1 MNIKSAANSS
11 LPSIA
16 STVFT
21 IAMKKLLSPAIGC
34 WIIFSLLCAFI
45 VSQAQFTTD
54 MSAFLPR
61 NPSPRQQIL
70 IEQISE
76 GFASR
81 VLVVAV
87 EGVTPPVLAQISTA
101 MGQKLRES
109 KVFLS
114 VNNGQT
120 SADNRDQAVLFEN
133 RYQLSPA
140 MDANRMSVEGLRAAV
155 IETLAEVSSST
166 GLFSKALLGND
177 PTGESLEVIK
187 NVIPTSQ
194 PTQAE
199 GVWMNASQTR
209 ALMLLQTQAEGSDLD
224 AQEAAHAAISTS
236 FNQARSL
243 VGQTASQATMK
254 FSGPGVFA
262 VNARDTIKSEA
273 ARLSM
278 LGTIMVLGLLWL
290 IYRSVTTLLLG
301 MIPVVTGAIAGIAAV
316 QIGFSSI
323 HGMTLGFGITLIGEA
338 VDYAIYLFV
347 QYTPRSA
354 EKGDTDSNS
363 TPAPTFWPTIR
374 LGVLTSI
381 FGFSTLLFSGFTG
394 LAQLGLFSIA
404 GIVVAA
410 TVTRYVLPVLLPI
423 HFSVRQPAKLGALLA
438 RLTQRLSSFKI
449 ATNTVIAAALLVL
462 GLNWNTVWSVELGG
476 LSPVSEAAQKLDAEL
491 RGDMGA
497 PDTSMLI
504 VLKAPSSE
512 LALQQSELVSMRLK
526 ALVDAGVLAGFQA
539 PTNYLPSQR
548 TQMARIANVPDEAE
562 LRVRMSQAL
571 QTLPLKPDKV
581 EAFFAD
587 AAKAKTSKPLTRDGL
602 EQTSLS
608 LGVDSLLTQSTK
620 TPHQWTALIALQPPV
635 VQGSPQ
641 KISAKTIND
650 ALSGAAL
657 GADHTLHVIELKTE
671 AANLYTA
678 YLNEA
683 IFLTAAGFA
692 CILVLLFASLR
703 SAARVVRV
711 VMPLLAS
718 VAIVAAGL
726 VLVKGSLSLLH
737 LVGLLLVIA
746 IGSNYA
752 LFFDQRSRMGLPQAS
767 TFSDHNMLCSLFFA
781 NLTTVLG
788 FGLLAFSSVPVMN
801 AIGLTVGTGTFLALV
816 LSAVFAA
823 PPEPGR
829 QHAGLTHE

>member
-1 MNIKSAANSS
+1 
-11 LPSIA
+11 
-16 STVFT
+16 
-21 IAMKKLLSPAIGC
+21 MKKLLNPAIGC

-87 EGVTPPVLAQISTA
+87 EGVSPPALAQISTA
-101 MGQKLRES
+101 MGQTLRDN
-109 KVFLS
+109 KAFLS
-114 VNNGQT
+114 INNGQI
-120 SADNRDQAVLFEN
+120 SADNLDQAILFEH

-140 MDANRMSVEGLRAAV
+140 MDAHRMSVEGLRAALV
-155 IETLAEVSSST
+155 ETLAEVSSST
-166 GLFSKALLGND
+166 GLFSKALLAND

-187 NVIPTSQ
+187 NIIPTSQ
-194 PTQAE
+194 PTQTE
-199 GVWMNASQTR
+199 GVWMNPTQTR
-209 ALMLLQTQAEGSDLD
+209 ALMLLQTRAEGSDLD
-224 AQEAAHAAISTS
+224 AQEAAHLAITDS
-236 FNQARSL
+236 FNQAKSML
-243 VGQTASQATMK
+243 GPKASEATMK
-254 FSGPGVFA
+254 FSGPGLFA
-262 VNARDTIKSEA
+262 VKARETIKSEA
-273 ARLSM
+273 ARLSL
-278 LGTIMVLGLLWL
+278 LGTVLVLGLLWL

-301 MIPVVTGAIAGIAAV
+301 VIPVVTGAIAGIAAV

-347 QYTPRSA
+347 QYAPQPS
-354 EKGDTDSNS
+354 EGGDADSKS

-410 TVTRYVLPVLLPI
+410 TVTRYVLPALLPV
-423 HFSVRQPAKLGALLA
+423 HFSVRQPEKLGALLA
-438 RLTQRLSSFKI
+438 TLAQRLSRFKPISII
-449 ATNTVIAAALLVL
+449 AVAAALMTL
-462 GLNWNTVWSVELGG
+462 GLNWGTLWSVELGG
-476 LSPVSEAAQKLDAEL
+476 LSPVSESAQKLDAEL
-491 RGDMGA
+491 RAEMGA

-512 LALQQSELVSMRLK
+512 LALQLSETISVRLK
-526 ALVDAGVLAGFQA
+526 SLVEAGVLGGFQA
-539 PTNYLPSQR
+539 PTNYLPSQKTQNAR
-548 TQMARIANVPDEAE
+548 TANLPDDSE
-562 LRVRMSQAL
+562 LRARMSQAL
-571 QTLPLKPDKV
+571 QTLPLKPDKL

-587 AAKAKTSKPLTRDGL
+587 VKTAKSAKPLTRDDL
-602 EQTSLS
+602 DHTSLR
-608 LGVDSLLTQSTK
+608 LGVDSLLSQNSK
-620 TPHQWTALIALQPPV
+620 TSGQWTALIALQPLINK
-635 VQGSPQ
+635 GAPQ
-641 KISAKTIND
+641 K
-650 ALSGAAL
+650 LSVETVNAAL
-657 GADHTLHVIELKTE
+657 QSVPLSADHALHVIELKTE
-671 AANLYTA
+671 ATNLYKA
-678 YLNEA
+678 YLQEA
-683 IFLTAAGFA
+683 ILLTTAGFA
-692 CILVLLFASLR
+692 CILILLLTSLR
-703 SAARVVRV
+703 SVARVVRV

-718 VAIVAAGL
+718 VSIVAAGL
-726 VLVKGSLSLLH
+726 ILFKGSLSLLH

-752 LFFDQRSRMGLPQAS
+752 LFFDQRSKANPSQIAM
-767 TFSDHNMLCSLFFA
+767 FNDHNMLCSLFFA

-801 AIGLTVGTGTFLALV
+801 AIGMTVGTGTFLALV
-816 LSAVFAA
+816 LSAVFTA
-823 PPEPGR
+823 
-829 QHAGLTHE
+829 HIDKTS

>member
-1 MNIKSAANSS
+1 
-11 LPSIA
+11 
-16 STVFT
+16 
-21 IAMKKLLSPAIGC
+21 MKKLLNPAIGC
-34 WIIFSLLCAFI
+34 WIIFSLFCAFI

-87 EGVTPPVLAQISTA
+87 EGVPPPVLAQISTA
-101 MGQKLRES
+101 MGQTLRES
-109 KVFLS
+109 KAFLS
-114 VNNGQT
+114 VNNGEV
-120 SADNRDQAVLFEN
+120 SADNRDQSVLFEN

-155 IETLAEVSSST
+155 LETLAEVSSST

-177 PTGESLEVIK
+177 PTGESLEVLK
-187 NVIPTSQ
+187 HVIPASQ
-194 PTQAE
+194 PSQAE
-199 GVWMNASQTR
+199 GVWMNPAQTR
-209 ALMLLQTQAEGSDLD
+209 ALMLLQTRAEGSDLD
-224 AQEAAHAAISTS
+224 AQEAAHSAISRS
-236 FNQARSL
+236 FNQAKSA
-243 VGQTASQATMK
+243 VGQSANQATMK

-278 LGTIMVLGLLWL
+278 LGTILVLGLLWL

-301 MIPVVTGAIAGIAAV
+301 MIPVVTGTIAGIAAV

-347 QYTPRSA
+347 QYTPQSP
-354 EKGDTDSNS
+354 ESSSTEPKS

-423 HFSVRQPAKLGALLA
+423 HFSVRQPKKMGLLLA
-438 RLTQRLSSFKI
+438 RLTQKLSRLKLT
-449 ATNTVIAAALLVL
+449 ATMVMAAALLTL
-462 GLNWNTVWSVELGG
+462 GLNWGTLWSVELGG

-491 RGDMGA
+491 RAEMGA

-512 LALQQSELVSMRLK
+512 LALQQSEAVSVRLK
-526 ALVDAGVLAGFQA
+526 SLVEAGMLGGFQA

-548 TQMARIANVPDEAE
+548 TQMARTANLPDEPE
-562 LRVRMSQAL
+562 LRTRMSQAL
-571 QTLPLKPDKV
+571 QTLPMKPDKL

-587 AAKAKTSKPLTRDGL
+587 AAKAKKAKPLTREGL
-602 EQTSLS
+602 DRTSLS
-608 LGVDSLLTQSTK
+608 LGVDSLLTQSSK
-620 TPHQWTALIALQPPV
+620 APGQWTALIALQPLV
-635 VQGSPQ
+635 IKGDAQ
-641 KISAKTIND
+641 KLNIKTISD
-650 ALSGAAL
+650 ALQGITL
-657 GADHTLHVIELKTE
+657 TADQTLHVIELKTE
-671 AANLYTA
+671 ATDLYKA
-678 YLNEA
+678 YLHEA
-683 IFLTAAGFA
+683 ILLTATGFA
-692 CILVLLFASLR
+692 CILILLFTSLR
-703 SAARVVRV
+703 SVARVARVVT
-711 VMPLLAS
+711 PLLAS
-718 VAIVAAGL
+718 VSIVAAGL
-726 VLVKGSLSLLH
+726 VVFKGSLSLLH

-752 LFFDQRSRMGLPQAS
+752 LFFDQRSRINLPQIS
-767 TFSDHNMLCSLFFA
+767 IFNDHNMLCSLFFA

-801 AIGLTVGTGTFLALV
+801 AIGMTVGAGTFLALV
-816 LSAVFAA
+816 LSAIFAVHPDGISRNPDIA
-823 PPEPGR
+823 YE
-829 QHAGLTHE
+829 

>member
-1 MNIKSAANSS
+1 
-11 LPSIA
+11 
-16 STVFT
+16 
-21 IAMKKLLSPAIGC
+21 MKKLLNPAVGC
-34 WIIFSLLCAFI
+34 WIIFSLFCAFI

-87 EGVTPPVLAQISTA
+87 EGVSPPVLAQISTT
-101 MGQKLRES
+101 MGQALRDS
-109 KVFLS
+109 KAFLCI
-114 VNNGQT
+114 NNGQT
-120 SADNRDQAVLFEN
+120 SADNRDQSVLFEH

-155 IETLAEVSSST
+155 LETLAEVSSST
-166 GLFSKALLGND
+166 GLFSKALLAND

-187 NVIPTSQ
+187 SIIPASQ
-194 PTQAE
+194 PSQAE
-199 GVWMNASQTR
+199 GVWMNPTQTR
-209 ALMLLQTQAEGSDLD
+209 ALMLLQTRAEGSDLD
-224 AQEAAHAAISTS
+224 AQEAAHLAITDS
-236 FNQARSL
+236 FNQAKSL
-243 VGQTASQATMK
+243 LGPAANKAIMK
-254 FSGPGVFA
+254 FSGPGIFA
-262 VNARDTIKSEA
+262 VKARETIKSEA
-273 ARLSM
+273 ARLSL
-278 LGTIMVLGLLWL
+278 LGTVLVLGLLWL
-290 IYRSVTTLLLG
+290 IYRSITTLLLG

-347 QYTPRSA
+347 QYAPRPV
-354 EKGDTDSNS
+354 EDGNFDLKS

-404 GIVVAA
+404 GIIVAA
-410 TVTRYVLPVLLPI
+410 TATRYVLPALLPSD
-423 HFSVRQPAKLGALLA
+423 FSVRQPEKLGAWLA
-438 RLTQRLSSFKI
+438 TSVQRLSRFKLI
-449 ATNTVIAAALLVL
+449 TSMVVFAALVTLA
-462 GLNWNTVWSVELGG
+462 LNWGTAWSVELGG
-476 LSPVSEAAQKLDAEL
+476 LSPVSESAQKLDAEL
-491 RGDMGA
+491 RAEMGA

-512 LALQQSELVSMRLK
+512 LALQLSEVTSVRLK
-526 ALVDAGVLAGFQA
+526 SLVEAGVLGGFQA
-539 PTNYLPSQR
+539 ATNYLPSQK
-548 TQMARIANVPDEAE
+548 TQMARTANLPDESE
-562 LRVRMSQAL
+562 LRARMSQAL
-571 QTLPLKPDKV
+571 QTLPLKPDKL

-587 AAKAKTSKPLTRDGL
+587 VKTAKSAKPLTREDL
-602 EQTSLS
+602 DRTSLR
-608 LGVDSLLTQSTK
+608 LGVDSLLSQNSK
-620 TPHQWTALIALQPPV
+620 TSGHWTALIALQPLINKGV
-635 VQGSPQ
+635 SE
-641 KISAKTIND
+641 KLSAAIVND
-650 ALSGAAL
+650 ALQGIPLS
-657 GADHTLHVIELKTE
+657 ADQTLHVIELKTE
-671 AANLYTA
+671 ATDLYKA
-678 YLNEA
+678 YLQEA
-683 IFLTAAGFA
+683 IFLTIGGFV
-692 CILVLLFASLR
+692 CILILLFASLR
-703 SAARVVRV
+703 SVGRVVRV

-718 VAIVAAGL
+718 VSIVAAGL
-726 VLVKGSLSLLH
+726 IIFKGSLSLLH

-752 LFFDQRSRMGLPQAS
+752 LFFDQRSRTNSSQIS
-767 TFSDHNMLCSLFFA
+767 TLNDRNMLCSLFFA

-816 LSAVFAA
+816 LSAVFTVHVD
-823 PPEPGR
+823 
-829 QHAGLTHE
+829 QTS